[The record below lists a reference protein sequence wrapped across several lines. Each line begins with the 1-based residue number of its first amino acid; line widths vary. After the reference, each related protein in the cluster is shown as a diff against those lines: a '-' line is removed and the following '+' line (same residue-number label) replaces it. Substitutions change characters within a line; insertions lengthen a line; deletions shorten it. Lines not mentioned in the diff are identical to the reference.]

1 MRIGQG
7 FDAHRLAPGR
17 ALVLGGVTIDH
28 PLGLLGH
35 SDADV
40 LCHAIA
46 DALLGAAALGDLGRH
61 FPDSDP
67 TYKDVSSLLLLQ
79 KTAALLSE
87 KGLQIVNIDATVTA
101 QTPRLALYIA
111 LMRENIAA
119 ALGICTEQV
128 SVKATTTEGLGFTGR
143 GEGIAVFAC
152 ALAEESRGLGA
163 NK

>member
-7 FDAHRLAPGR
+7 FDAHRLVPGR
-17 ALVLGGVTIDH
+17 ALVLGGVTIEH
-28 PLGLLGH
+28 HLGLLGH

-40 LCHAIA
+40 LCHALA

-67 TYKDVSSLLLLQ
+67 AYKDVSSLLLLQ
-79 KTAALLSE
+79 KTAALLQE
-87 KGLQIVNIDATVTA
+87 KGLKIANLDATVTA
-101 QTPRLALYIA
+101 QEPRLAPYIA

-119 ALGICTEQV
+119 ACGIETGRV

-152 ALAEESRGLGA
+152 ALVED
-163 NK
+163 